1 MTSGEQGVRPPAG
14 PGAYAGASPDG
25 PAATDAA
32 AGAGAT
38 PRTDP
43 RTART
48 RARLRESLLAECA
61 DRPLAEVS
69 VSAVVRRAGVGRA
82 TFYLHYE
89 DLTALAVDACADVV
103 HAAVD
108 ALHAWQTAPST
119 AAPPPPPARPPA
131 ALAAFLGGAADRAP
145 LYRTLLLPGGG
156 GPLGERLYRELRE
169 RSRAERTAVGAPR
182 PELVA
187 SAVAAT
193 FTAVLADWLHGD
205 LPADLADPAGL
216 ADRIWLLLVALHR
229 AG

>member
-1 MTSGEQGVRPPAG
+1 MTPRTGGHTDPQA
-14 PGAYAGASPDG
+14 DG
-25 PAATDAA
+25 
-32 AGAGAT
+32 
-38 PRTDP
+38 RTDP

-48 RARLRESLLAECA
+48 RERLRESLLAECA
-61 DRPLAEVS
+61 DRPLGEVS

-89 DLTALAVDACADVV
+89 DLTALAVDACAGVV

-108 ALHAWQTAPST
+108 ALHAWQTDPS
-119 AAPPPPPARPPA
+119 ALPPARPPA

-156 GPLGERLYRELRE
+156 GPLGERLYRELRA
-169 RSRAERTAVGAPR
+169 RSRAERAAVGAPR

-187 SAVAAT
+187 SAVAAA

-205 LPADLADPAGL
+205 LPGDLADPAAL
-216 ADRIWLLLVALHR
+216 ADRIWLLLIALHR

>member
-1 MTSGEQGVRPPAG
+1 MTSLPEPRP
-14 PGAYAGASPDG
+14 D
-25 PAATDAA
+25 
-32 AGAGAT
+32 
-38 PRTDP
+38 PRPDP

-48 RARLRESLLAECA
+48 KARLRESLLAECA
-61 DRPLAEVS
+61 DRPLGEVS

-108 ALHAWQTAPST
+108 ALHAWQTDPAALPPSH
-119 AAPPPPPARPPA
+119 PPA

-169 RSRAERTAVGAPR
+169 RSRAERAAVGAPR

-193 FTAVLADWLHGD
+193 FTAVLADWLHDD
-205 LPADLADPAGL
+205 LPADLTDPTAL
-216 ADRIWLLLVALHR
+216 ADRIWPLLIALHR
-229 AG
+229 AV

>member
-1 MTSGEQGVRPPAG
+1 MTPRT
-14 PGAYAGASPDG
+14 DG
-25 PAATDAA
+25 HTDPRAD
-32 AGAGAT
+32 G
-38 PRTDP
+38 RTDP

-48 RARLRESLLAECA
+48 KERLRESLLAECA
-61 DRPLAEVS
+61 DRPLGEVS

-89 DLTALAVDACADVV
+89 DLTALAVDACAGVV

-108 ALHAWQTAPST
+108 ALHAWQTDPS
-119 AAPPPPPARPPA
+119 ALPPARPPA

-156 GPLGERLYRELRE
+156 GPLGERLYRELRA
-169 RSRAERTAVGAPR
+169 RSRAERAAVGAPR

-187 SAVAAT
+187 SAVAAA

-205 LPADLADPAGL
+205 LPGDLADPAAL
-216 ADRIWLLLVALHR
+216 ADRIWLLLIALHR

>member
-1 MTSGEQGVRPPAG
+1 MSPED
-14 PGAYAGASPDG
+14 PGTGDR
-25 PAATDAA
+25 
-32 AGAGAT
+32 
-38 PRTDP
+38 RTGDP

-48 RARLRESLLAECA
+48 KGRLRESLLAECA
-61 DRPLAEVS
+61 TTPLAEVS

-108 ALHAWQTAPST
+108 ALHAWQTGP
-119 AAPPPPPARPPA
+119 AALPPARPPA
-131 ALAAFLGGAADRAP
+131 ALAAFLAGAADRAP

-156 GPLGERLYRELRE
+156 GPLGDRLHRELRE
-169 RSRAERTAVGAPR
+169 RARAERAAAGAPH

-187 SAVAAT
+187 SAVAAA
-193 FTAVLADWLHGD
+193 FTGVLADWLHGAV
-205 LPADLADPAGL
+205 PADPPALADHL
-216 ADRIWLLLVALHR
+216 WRLLLALHR